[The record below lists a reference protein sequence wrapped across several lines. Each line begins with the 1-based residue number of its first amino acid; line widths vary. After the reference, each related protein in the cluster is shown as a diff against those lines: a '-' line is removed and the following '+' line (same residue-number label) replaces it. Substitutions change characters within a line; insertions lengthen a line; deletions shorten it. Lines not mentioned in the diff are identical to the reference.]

1 MTSVLV
7 NPIPRLRSIGQRLP
21 LRAIALVAVVA
32 AAYNYS
38 LLTLAGGLTLQT
50 PLAYLALVPVIA
62 LALGWVQL
70 SRLPAERPI
79 HDRQLDYILGVGLIL
94 LAGAVS
100 LFLPLSLA
108 TRFWVYRLDL
118 LSLPLFVAGLVALFY
133 GTRKLWA
140 LKFPIAFLLLA
151 WPVPYLP
158 LVGDWMQT
166 FTDVT
171 VGALT
176 AISHAIPIARSM
188 GGEGLFAVA
197 HGRGYIPLSV
207 SSACAGVNSLVG
219 FILVGTALA
228 YVVRGPMLRRGLWL
242 LVGLV
247 LIWILNIIRI
257 EAIFLVA
264 AAFGQ
269 AAALDVLHPVAGL
282 IVFNLGVFAVLLV
295 APRFGL
301 TFSSA
306 LQPAAPAAH
315 EHSPIKRIR
324 PALALS
330 LVVALGLGFVNAG
343 YARYAPLVN
352 PVGAAQLRAFDIR
365 HASVADWNDRF
376 VATFAQGQQY
386 FGKTS
391 TWQRIQY
398 TSNATASLQAKA
410 PIYVDVINTQDA
422 GTLDAYGLEACYRF
436 HGFQIESLTP
446 ADIGIGVPAQV
457 IDYHNPKTATD
468 WSALWWEWPYQ
479 QDGQTWYERIV
490 VFIANGPAVVY
501 RGGATDAPP
510 AQSARFTDTNRFL
523 VSLARAMVRTHLS
536 GSSES

>member
-1 MTSVLV
+1 MTEMMMNRV
-7 NPIPRLRSIGQRLP
+7 PHLRTIAQRLP
-21 LRAIALVAVVA
+21 LRAIALVVVVA

-62 LALGWVQL
+62 FVLGWVQL
-70 SRLPAERPI
+70 SRIPPERPI
-79 HDRQLDYILGVGLIL
+79 HDRQLDYILGIGLIL
-94 LAGAVS
+94 LAGAVAV
-100 LFLPLSLA
+100 LLPLSFA

-133 GTRKLWA
+133 GARKLWA
-140 LKFPIAFLLLA
+140 LRFPIAFLLLA

-158 LVGDWMQT
+158 LVGDWMQS
-166 FTDVT
+166 FTDAT

-176 AISHAIPIARSM
+176 GISHAIPIARSM

-197 HGRGYIPLSV
+197 HGGGYFPLSV

-219 FILVGTALA
+219 FILVGTGLG
-228 YVVRGPMLRRGLWL
+228 YVVRGPIFRRVLWL
-242 LVGLV
+242 LAGLI
-247 LIWILNIIRI
+247 LIWLLNIVRI
-257 EAIFLVA
+257 EAIFLVG

-269 AAALDVLHPVAGL
+269 SAALDVLHPVAGL
-282 IVFNLGVFAVLLV
+282 IVFNAGVFVVLFV
-295 APRFGL
+295 APIFGL
-301 TFSSA
+301 TFSSPV
-306 LQPAAPAAH
+306 QQIMPAVQ
-315 EHSPIKRIR
+315 ESSPIQRIR

-330 LVVALGLGFVNAG
+330 VLVAVAMGFANAG

-352 PVGAAQLRAFDIR
+352 PLGVAQLHAFDIR
-365 HASVADWNDRF
+365 QASVANWNNRF
-376 VATFAQGQQY
+376 VATFTQGQQY
-386 FGKTS
+386 FGATS

-398 TSNATASLQAKA
+398 TSNPTANLQAEA
-410 PIYVDVINTQDA
+410 PIYIDVINTEDP
-422 GTLDAYGLEACYRF
+422 GTLDAYGLQACYRF
-436 HGFQIESLTP
+436 HGFRIESLTP

-457 IDYHNPKTATD
+457 IDYHNSKTGTD

-479 QDGQTWYERIV
+479 QGGQTWYERIV
-490 VFIANGPAVVY
+490 VFVANGPAVAY

-523 VSLARAMVRTHLS
+523 VSLAREMVRSQLS
-536 GSSES
+536 GSSKS